1 MTRLNQYTQK
11 AQGFIWSYTHADS
24 RTIWDAYKN
33 PSYAK
38 QKAYYQYCLPL
49 MEKMGGFDA
58 RITAHGCQTF
68 SFAFRT
74 KDHLVYVTRANDYL
88 IPYKE

>member
-1 MTRLNQYTQK
+1 MTHLNTYTKK
-11 AQGFIWSYTHADS
+11 AQGFIWAYTHADA

-49 MEKMGGFDA
+49 MQEYHGIDA
-58 RITAHGCQTF
+58 RIPAHGVQTF
-68 SFAFRT
+68 SFAFRAGQ
-74 KDHLVYVTRANDYL
+74 KLYYVTPANTYV
-88 IPYKE
+88 IPFE